1 MAYLAFPTCF
11 FLNTFTNQ
19 HKWMSLH
26 FSSFRIEVCFF
37 LNYFSPNRSMVC
49 GVCLCVWV
57 RFKFMVQL
65 YVMQE
70 RIIALNTLAFV
81 RLSKYMHNGYNMRSL
96 KVLKY
101 GVFSFSHVFLSR
113 HIYEPVQMN
122 VSALQFILDW
132 SLLFFELFFRLID
145 RWSVVFVF
153 ASESGS
159 SLWYNYMWY
168 REESSLWIP

>member
-26 FSSFRIEVCFF
+26 FSLFRIEVCFF

-57 RFKFMVQL
+57 RFKFMVQS
-65 YVMQE
+65 YVIQG

-81 RLSKYMHNGYNMRSL
+81 RLSKYMHNEYNMRSL
-96 KVLKY
+96 EVFFCTFCRNLLKVREYCPK
-101 GVFSFSHVFLSR
+101 LSL
-113 HIYEPVQMN
+113 N
-122 VSALQFILDW
+122 VYTFQLYV
-132 SLLFFELFFRLID
+132 LLCHH
-145 RWSVVFVF
+145 SK
-153 ASESGS
+153 
-159 SLWYNYMWY
+159 
-168 REESSLWIP
+168 